1 MVQSPSNSTH
11 NLKKRQSY
19 EVTKE
24 ADLEDPTYAVV
35 KKPG

>member
-11 NLKKRQSY
+11 NLKKKQSY
-19 EVTKE
+19 EVTNE